1 MTSLLTTVF
10 VLLALFRMLFQ
21 TAADTRRNSPTWT
34 DSKSLRQRRKAKL
47 PEVTCDEYA
56 SCAPDV
62 DHANTCFCDRLCR
75 IYGDCCPDYVSEEGG
90 RQLTPLPL
98 HLFTCGL
105 LSLQHVYI
113 ITECPPTYRIQF
125 VLDGC
130 RLGSASGRHSSN
142 ETFYVV
148 PVSGRTSG
156 LVYLNVYC
164 AMCHGEEDVSFWN
177 VATRHCDEPRS
188 SEPQSAGAEN
198 IDDLMRQRSFIGDCS
213 FLYLPSSDVP
223 PPRRCVENID
233 SCPDDADPELAARCT
248 QPSNVAYVYMDI
260 LAYRNRDCAAC
271 HGIED
276 YSLAC
281 NSSSVVTGRKVD
293 VNDFESFSIILDLN
307 IGKGSTVRSRSGGS
321 RTQSLGSCPDKH
333 VYDPFVGSCHAISC
347 PPGHSF
353 SQNGECLRHPML
365 VRSHDVSVSVDRPPT
380 PMTASD
386 PDCAWIQFSPSQYQV
401 LINRSIYIQVHDA
414 TYDAN
419 SYRLDDNSTAYVC
432 TPFQRN
438 YTEWVHEA
446 LTVDTVGA
454 YLSLICSVISLLA
467 LTFQFAVYMAFPVLR
482 NTPGRC
488 IISLVVSLFVGQLLF
503 LLVKAGTP
511 VTTGFCFGQAA
522 LMHFAFMAA
531 FFWMNV
537 MAVDVYRTFSAS
549 PGAAA
554 SSSSSVGARRRFVG
568 YSLYAWMSAAVIVS
582 VGLTLDLAD
591 IGGTYRPH
599 YGHRICWFGSREGLL
614 VLFGLPVGAILAAN
628 VILFALSVRQ
638 IRMASMASQMAVQK
652 TDETQ
657 LLVSI
662 ISTLISWQ
670 LFSITFLRISPI
682 FDS

>member
-1 MTSLLTTVF
+1 MSSLLTSIF
-10 VLLALFRMLFQ
+10 VLLALFGMLFQ
-21 TAADTRRNSPTWT
+21 TAAEARRNSPTWT
-34 DSKSLRQRRKAKL
+34 NNNSPRQRRKTRL
-47 PEVTCDEYA
+47 PEITCAEYA
-56 SCAPDV
+56 SCASDV

-75 IYGDCCPDYVSEEGG
+75 VYGDCCPDYVDEEGG
-90 RQLTPLPL
+90 HQLAPLPP
-98 HLFTCGL
+98 HSFTCSL
-105 LSLQHVYI
+105 LSLQLVYI
-113 ITECPPTYRIQF
+113 ITACPETYDIQF

-130 RLGSASGRHSSN
+130 RRGSASGRHSPN
-142 ETFYVV
+142 ETFYAV
-148 PVSGRTSG
+148 PVSGRSSG
-156 LVYLNVYC
+156 LVYRNVYC
-164 AMCHGEEDVSFWN
+164 AMCHGEVNVSFWN
-177 VATRHCDEPRS
+177 VVTRHCDEPS
-188 SEPQSAGAEN
+188 ILDHATSAGAEN
-198 IDDLMRQRSFIGDCS
+198 IDDLMRQRSFVGDCS

-233 SCPDDADPELAARCT
+233 SCPDDADPELAVRCT
-248 QPSNVAYVYMDI
+248 QPSNVAYVYMDA

-293 VNDFESFSIILDLN
+293 VGDFESFAIILDLN

-333 VYDPFVGSCHAISC
+333 VYDPFVGSCRAISC

-353 SQNGECLRHPML
+353 IANGQCIRQPMP
-365 VRSHDVSVSVDRPPT
+365 VRSQDELPVDHLPI

-386 PDCAWIQFSPSQYQV
+386 PNCAWIQFNPSQYQV
-401 LINRSIYIQVHDA
+401 LLNRSIYIQLHDA

-419 SYRLDDNSTAYVC
+419 SYRLGDNSTAYVC

-446 LTVDTVGA
+446 LAVDTVGA
-454 YLSLICSVISLLA
+454 YLSLICTVISLLA
-467 LTFQFAVYMAFPVLR
+467 LAFQFAVYMAFPVLR

-503 LLVKAGTP
+503 LLVKAGTS
-511 VTTGFCFGQAA
+511 VSTWFCFGRAA

-537 MAVDVYRTFSAS
+537 MAFDVYRTFSAS
-549 PGAAA
+549 PGATA
-554 SSSSSVGARRRFVG
+554 SSSSSAGARRRFIG
-568 YSLYAWMSAAVIVS
+568 YSLYAWISAAVVIG
-582 VGLTLDLAD
+582 VGVTLDLAD
-591 IGGTYRPH
+591 IGSTYRPH
-599 YGHRICWFGSREGLL
+599 YGHHICWFGSREGLL
-614 VLFGLPVGAILAAN
+614 ILFGVPVGALLAAN

-638 IRMASMASQMAVQK
+638 IRRASKASQMAVQK
-652 TDETQ
+652 TDDTQ

-662 ISTLISWQ
+662 IS
-670 LFSITFLRISPI
+670 
-682 FDS
+682 